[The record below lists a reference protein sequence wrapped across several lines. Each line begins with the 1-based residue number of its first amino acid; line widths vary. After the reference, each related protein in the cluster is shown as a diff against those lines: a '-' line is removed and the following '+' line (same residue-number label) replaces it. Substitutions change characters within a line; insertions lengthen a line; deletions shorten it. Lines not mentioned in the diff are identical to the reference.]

1 MSWTHATTNLYQP
14 CGLSAFDQRENQ
26 RTSQRRC
33 TLSSQARTNLQSLTD
48 IFNFLSSL
56 LFFDSLFTSSEFCLQ
71 RKDLVRKSWRGGW
84 RHVGLFA

>member
-48 IFNFLSSL
+48 IFNFLSSP
-56 LFFDSLFTSSEFCLQ
+56 LFSTLYLRQESSVYNE
-71 RKDLVRKSWRGGW
+71 KT
-84 RHVGLFA
+84 